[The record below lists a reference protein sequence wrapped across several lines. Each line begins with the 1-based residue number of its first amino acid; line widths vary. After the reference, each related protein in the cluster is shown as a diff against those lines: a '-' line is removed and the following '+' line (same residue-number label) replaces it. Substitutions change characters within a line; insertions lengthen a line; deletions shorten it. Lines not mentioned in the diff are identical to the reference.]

1 MCSHRRALSAA
12 DLNPPTRHTE
22 ENNGSV
28 EIKKDAACLL
38 MHICPA
44 PGKWYLLFFKYLL
57 NEYVTGQSLPIFTIL
72 RIVEKSREMV
82 KKKKPSFLLKE
93 KKKKGK
99 PLILR
104 AGYEHR
110 LLFQR
115 L

>member
-1 MCSHRRALSAA
+1 VGVSPRMCSHRAALSAA

-28 EIKKDAACLL
+28 EIKKEAACLL

-82 KKKKPSFLLKE
+82 KKKTLILIKR
-93 KKKKGK
+93 KKKKRKTPHSQGW
-99 PLILR
+99 L
-104 AGYEHR
+104 
-110 LLFQR
+110 
-115 L
+115 